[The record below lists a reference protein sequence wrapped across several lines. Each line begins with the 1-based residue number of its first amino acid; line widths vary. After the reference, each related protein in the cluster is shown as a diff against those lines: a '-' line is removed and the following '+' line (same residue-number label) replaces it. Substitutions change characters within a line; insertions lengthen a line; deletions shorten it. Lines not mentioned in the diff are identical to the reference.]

1 MKKFGKF
8 MLGCLGLIGNALIPV
23 ALIVTSVLLSCYV
36 SLWFALTF
44 IVTFP
49 LSLYL
54 VKVICDLDCTDKFIE
69 WTFGVE
75 LEE

>member
-8 MLGCLGLIGNALIPV
+8 MLGCLGLIGSALIPV

-36 SLWFALTF
+36 SLWFAFTF
-44 IVTFP
+44 IVSLP

-54 VKVICDLDCTDKFIE
+54 VKVICDLDCTDKFIK

-75 LEE
+75 IEL